1 MSLRIR
7 LARYGAKKKP
17 FYRIVVAPVT
27 APRDGKFI
35 ERVGSYDPMLKAD
48 NENRITLN
56 EERIKYWLGQGALP
70 SERVEK
76 FLADAKIIELSAKS
90 KALLEKRAKAAADKK
105 AAEEAA
111 KKAEEEAAA
120 AEG

>member
-17 FYRIVVAPVT
+17 FYRIVVAPIT
-27 APRDGKFI
+27 SPRDGKFI
-35 ERVGSYDPMLKAD
+35 ERLGSYDPMLKAD

-56 EERIKYWLGQGALP
+56 EERIKYWLGQGAQP
-70 SERVEK
+70 TERVEK
-76 FLADAKIIELSAKS
+76 FLAAANIIELSAKS
-90 KALLEKRAKAAADKK
+90 KSLLEKRAKAAAEKK

-111 KKAEEEAAA
+111 KKAEAAAA
-120 AEG
+120 AE